1 MRERP
6 DKLVLLSKSVFTA
19 ADEVPFDGFIV
30 IEGNRIQ
37 KVGPRAQ
44 ADSYIRRANRSID
57 VGDRTVIPGL
67 TDDHVF
73 FTGWALLSLGA
84 DLSDARTDEEGI
96 ELLQTY
102 ARRHSDANKDT
113 SSPIFGHNWS
123 KRYFSPHAEDKL
135 TCAFPRRPVVAF
147 TTDRN
152 TCWMNQAARD
162 RYCFSPEEC
171 YAEKIWR
178 MIRDYITLP
187 EVKKLYPTYMHM
199 LNRRGVTQIKEM
211 SYDDYYGF
219 TDEMDRLERTNE
231 LTIRISMMSQP
242 VGYGMNLNHGYKML
256 DCFQGPFVRF
266 TGFNRMTDRSI
277 GSGLAELKEPYLS
290 TPNSC
295 CGQPVDWDLISSE
308 LFEADKAGFRYSLHC
323 QGDAAVAHTVDLFE
337 KCHRDAQGRL
347 VNRHAMTDLELSDP
361 KDIVRFGAMGGICE
375 VYPQIQSLD
384 NKEDLLAMVDRQIG
398 RDRFRNYWNRRKM
411 WDAGCVVCAG
421 TDLPLMFPSIGEAL
435 YCGVGGYFND
445 GGCAREENML
455 TTSEMLRA
463 WTANGAYDCL
473 DEERLGTLEEGKLA
487 DIAVLE
493 SNVFATSPKNLRNV
507 NAAMTI
513 SDGRIVYDELD

>member
-19 ADEVPFDGFIV
+19 VDEAPFDGFIA

-37 KVGPRAQ
+37 KVGPRTQ
-44 ADSYIRRANRSID
+44 ADPYICRAHRFID

-73 FTGWALLSLGA
+73 FTGWTLLSLGA
-84 DLSDARTDEEGI
+84 DLSGARTDEEGI
-96 ELLQTY
+96 ELLQAY
-102 ARRHSDANKDT
+102 ARTHPVANENA
-113 SSPIFGHNWS
+113 SSPVFGHSWPKS
-123 KRYFSPHAEDKL
+123 QFSSYAEDKL
-135 TCAFPRRPVVAF
+135 THAFSYRPVVAF
-147 TTDRN
+147 TADRE

-162 RYCFSPEEC
+162 RYDFSPGEC

-187 EVKKLYPTYMHM
+187 EVKKLYPSYMHM
-199 LNRRGVTQIKEM
+199 LNRRGITQIKEM

-219 TDEMDRLERTNE
+219 ADEMDRLERADE
-231 LTIRISMMSQP
+231 LTVRISMMSQP
-242 VGYGMNLNHGYKML
+242 VGRGMDLQHGYKML
-256 DCFQGPFVRF
+256 DRFQGPFVRF

-290 TPNSC
+290 TPSSC
-295 CGQPVDWDLISSE
+295 CGQPVEWDLISSE

-337 KCHRDAQGRL
+337 SCRRDAQGRL
-347 VNRHAMTDLELSDP
+347 INRHAITDLELSDP
-361 KDIVRFGAMGGICE
+361 TDIVRFGAMGGICE

-384 NKEDLLAMVDRQIG
+384 NKEDLLAMVDQQIG

-421 TDLPLMFPSIGEAL
+421 TDLPLMLPSIGEAL

-445 GGCAREENML
+445 GGRAREENML
-455 TTSEMLRA
+455 TASEMLRA

-507 NAAMTI
+507 NAALTI
-513 SDGRIVYDELD
+513 SDGRIVYDGLN